1 MTAESHD
8 VFTRM
13 LHWLSGVLVAVAWLV
28 GEDARDTPWQF
39 ALHAGPGVAVIAITF
54 PRLACRATHRRAP
67 MPGPVWMEGAA
78 RLTHLALY
86 ALLLL
91 VPALGMLA
99 TWLRGEAVPG
109 LGLFS
114 LSSPLTAE
122 RAMSRAVKGAH
133 ELAANL
139 LIGLALAH
147 VAAALF
153 HQLVLRD
160 GPLGRMRLP
169 WRG

>member
-1 MTAESHD
+1 
-8 VFTRM
+8 
-13 LHWLSGVLVAVAWLV
+13 
-28 GEDARDTPWQF
+28 
-39 ALHAGPGVAVIAITF
+39 
-54 PRLACRATHRRAP
+54 
-67 MPGPVWMEGAA
+67 MEGAA
-78 RLTHLALY
+78 RKAHLALY

-91 VPALGMLA
+91 VPALGMVA
-99 TWLRGEAVPG
+99 TWLRGEAVQV

-139 LIGLALAH
+139 LIGLVLAH

-169 WRG
+169 WRGWNGSELARNLSRRAVPHSFTRWQEPAACDPL